1 LVVFVPL
8 LVLMAL
14 ATYHKAIRTLLLGRL
29 HLSLQVLNERL
40 EVEVAM
46 SWLPLVFCLHGR
58 LLGELLGLKRGEVQ
72 SAAPS
77 PTLLGRQRLRA
88 LPLQLNGRLLPHC
101 LIH

>member
-29 HLSLQVLNERL
+29 HLNERL

-46 SWLPLVFCLHGR
+46 SWLPLVFGVHG
-58 LLGELLGLKRGEVQ
+58 
-72 SAAPS
+72 
-77 PTLLGRQRLRA
+77 
-88 LPLQLNGRLLPHC
+88 
-101 LIH
+101 